1 MATAPL
7 AAALIGVFIG
17 ALDLT
22 VIATILPSMVM
33 DLDVNTADVDRYVWI
48 VNGYLLAYIVAIP
61 LMGRISDIIGRRPA
75 FLIALTVF
83 VVGSAWCASAESLS
97 SLIAARVVQGAG
109 GGAVLP
115 VTMALVGDLA
125 APAKRVAALGVV
137 GAVDTLGW
145 VVGPIW
151 GAAIVGILGGD
162 KDSWRWVFWIN
173 LPLGVLAASA
183 IMIGIAPRPTSKSQS
198 LDVVGALLLA
208 IALVALNL
216 ALSSGGE
223 LSGDEGSGLRALGGT
238 RNPLVDH
245 LVELLLLTVVAA
257 GLFMLWERRN
267 SAPLVP
273 LALFRHRPF
282 VIAMAT
288 NFLVGA
294 ALIIAMVDVPIVIA
308 LLVAPE
314 RVSSLSALMLAPFT
328 LLMALLSLGGGIFA
342 ARVGIRNA
350 AVLGLVLVV
359 VGYLGLFA
367 GLQSGDYI
375 RMVPGLLIAGAGFG
389 LVIAPIASIAIGA
402 AAIGDRGIA
411 AGLTL
416 VFRLLGMTVGIS
428 TLTSV
433 AIRRLQSLTGN
444 LQPITQGT
452 EESTAAFLDR
462 QRQFLETNVI
472 PLSLQVVRE
481 TFLIAGG
488 IALLG
493 LIPAFQLRKSGT
505 KEEAIDE

>member
-33 DLDVNTADVDRYVWI
+33 GLNVNTADVDRYVWI

-61 LMGRISDIIGRRPA
+61 LMGRVSDIIGRRPA

-83 VVGSAWCASAESLS
+83 VVGSAWCASAGSLS

-151 GAAIVGILGGD
+151 GAAIVGVLGGD

-223 LSGDEGSGLRALGGT
+223 LSGNEGSGLRALGGT
-238 RNPLVDH
+238 RNPLADH

-273 LALFRHRPF
+273 LALFRHCPF

-294 ALIIAMVDVPIVIA
+294 ALIIAMVDVPIVI
-308 LLVAPE
+308 
-314 RVSSLSALMLAPFT
+314 
-328 LLMALLSLGGGIFA
+328 
-342 ARVGIRNA
+342 
-350 AVLGLVLVV
+350 
-359 VGYLGLFA
+359 
-367 GLQSGDYI
+367 
-375 RMVPGLLIAGAGFG
+375 
-389 LVIAPIASIAIGA
+389 
-402 AAIGDRGIA
+402 
-411 AGLTL
+411 
-416 VFRLLGMTVGIS
+416 
-428 TLTSV
+428 
-433 AIRRLQSLTGN
+433 
-444 LQPITQGT
+444 
-452 EESTAAFLDR
+452 
-462 QRQFLETNVI
+462 
-472 PLSLQVVRE
+472 
-481 TFLIAGG
+481 
-488 IALLG
+488 
-493 LIPAFQLRKSGT
+493 
-505 KEEAIDE
+505 